1 MMSPVHAE
9 RMSLYKRYGRQ
20 PHTRDVTQPYRRQD
34 ISGDHMLD
42 DDVQA
47 MCYGMSFV
55 FQIPNAC
62 YARRSLACARSLH
75 ANGRGFS
82 VALRNVLDSTVWDL
96 KLHMYV
102 YSCVIAIV
110 SPFTRV
116 RARIGDTNWGGSSL
130 ALGYMLDATVKILY
144 CTCCTCAHTCG
155 RVSLACAHRL
165 LLMVEDLLL
174 HLETYF
180 IYIIIYIYIYIL
192 YI

>member
-1 MMSPVHAE
+1 MDVSRTREMLLSHTGGKTYLVTTCW
-9 RMSLYKRYGRQ
+9 MTTCRQ
-20 PHTRDVTQPYRRQD
+20 CV
-34 ISGDHMLD
+34 M
-42 DDVQA
+42 VWV
-47 MCYGMSFV
+47 FV

-155 RVSLACAHRL
+155 RVFSCMRAQTSAYGRGSSFALGNIL
-165 LLMVEDLLL
+165 
-174 HLETYF
+174 YIYNY
-180 IYIIIYIYIYIL
+180 IYIIYI
-192 YI
+192 